1 MRALVVFALLAACVP
16 CLSAQRPPVVS
27 GTGFRSFPH
36 HRSFFAPPVFFADS
50 FYSDALYN
58 PGYPVASQPP
68 IIMLQAPLANSAPE
82 PPATP
87 AQPLMIELQG
97 DRYVRVSGEGHSGP
111 EIVDEKQ
118 VDDKPLSA
126 HRSPTRSSPIQSS
139 PPQRPAPARL
149 VVLVF
154 RDGHQEEASSYTIA
168 NGILYAS
175 ANYYTDGSWN
185 RQINLKSLNLPETIT
200 ANQSRGISF
209 HLPSAPNEVI
219 VGP

>member
-1 MRALVVFALLAACVP
+1 MRALIVIALLATSVP
-16 CLSAQRPPVVS
+16 CVNAQQPHVVS
-27 GTGFRSFPH
+27 VPGSRSFPH

-50 FYSDALYN
+50 FYSDN
-58 PGYPVASQPP
+58 MGYPAAAQPS
-68 IIMLQAPLANSAPE
+68 IIMLQAPPTNSAPE

-97 DRYVRVSGEGHSGP
+97 DRYVRVRAEGSSGP
-111 EIVDEKQ
+111 EMIDEQ
-118 VDDKPLSA
+118 PIPL
-126 HRSPTRSSPIQSS
+126 HRTSTPVNPSPRPAQQSS
-139 PPQRPAPARL
+139 L
-149 VVLVF
+149 VLVF
-154 RDGHQEEASSYTIA
+154 RDGHHEEVSNYTIA

-185 RQINLKSLNLPETIT
+185 KQIDLKSLNLPQTTT

-209 HLPSAPNEVI
+209 HLPTAPNEVI